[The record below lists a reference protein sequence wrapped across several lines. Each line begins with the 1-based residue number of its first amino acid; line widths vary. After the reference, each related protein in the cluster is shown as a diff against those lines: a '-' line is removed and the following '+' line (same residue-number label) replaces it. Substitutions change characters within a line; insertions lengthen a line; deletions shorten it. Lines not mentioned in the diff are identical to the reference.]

1 MDQYIKIIGFIATII
16 TIVSF
21 TFKDIL
27 TIRVVNVLGSFVWL
41 VYGFYTKDHP
51 VIIVNLSVI
60 IIQVWGI
67 FFLLKDRM
75 FPPTNKRRLL

>member
-51 VIIVNLSVI
+51 VILVNLSVI

-67 FFLLKDRM
+67 FFW
-75 FPPTNKRRLL
+75 

>member
-27 TIRVVNVLGSFVWL
+27 TIRIVNVLGSFVWL

-75 FPPTNKRRLL
+75 FPPTNKRQLL

>member
-75 FPPTNKRRLL
+75 FPPTNKNQIL